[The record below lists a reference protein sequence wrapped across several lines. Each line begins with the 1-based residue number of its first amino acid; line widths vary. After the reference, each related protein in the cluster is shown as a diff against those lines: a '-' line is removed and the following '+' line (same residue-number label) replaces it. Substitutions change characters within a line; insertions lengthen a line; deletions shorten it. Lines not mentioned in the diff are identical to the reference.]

1 MHEHDSVGKSSM
13 DHGRAP
19 TEGTSEAWA
28 ARRGFGRRSAVWVAV
43 VAYSWWVVSLPPFSG
58 MATAVVLLSGVG
70 VSLAG
75 RARREP
81 HEPRPPSPGAGAW
94 AGLLAVAVAWEVM
107 AYVQHP
113 RADHPTLS
121 SLTNTLLDSHPA
133 RAAAFILW
141 LMAMLG
147 LARR

>member
-1 MHEHDSVGKSSM
+1 M
-13 DHGRAP
+13 
-19 TEGTSEAWA
+19 
-28 ARRGFGRRSAVWVAV
+28 V
-43 VAYSWWVVSLPPFSG
+43 VLAYAWWVVSLPPFSG
-58 MATAVVLLSGVG
+58 VATAVVLLPGIG

-75 RARREP
+75 RARRGP
-81 HEPRPPSPGAGAW
+81 ARAAPPAPGAGAW
-94 AGLLAVAVAWEVM
+94 AALAAVAVAWEVL

-121 SLTNTLLDSHPA
+121 SLTNALLDSHPA

-141 LMAMLG
+141 LMAMLE

>member
-1 MHEHDSVGKSSM
+1 M
-13 DHGRAP
+13 
-19 TEGTSEAWA
+19 
-28 ARRGFGRRSAVWVAV
+28 V
-43 VAYSWWVVSLPPFSG
+43 VPFYAWWVVSLPPFSG

-81 HEPRPPSPGAGAW
+81 ARAAPPAPGSGVW
-94 AGLLAVAVAWEVM
+94 ARLAAVVVAWEM
-107 AYVQHP
+107 LAYAQHP
-113 RADHPTLS
+113 RNDHPTLS
-121 SLTNTLLDSHPA
+121 SLTNAMLDSKPA

-141 LMAMLG
+141 LTATLE